1 MTILGPDAFT
11 GVNPWAVAVSAAATM
26 VIGFVWYS
34 PILFARPWM
43 RLMGYDPNDKARLA
57 EMQKSAGK
65 LYAMTFV
72 ATIVSAIV
80 LAKIIDLTSVNT
92 VFYGMKVG
100 FAVWLGLVATV
111 QLTSALFGKQ
121 PIKLFLINTGYQLI
135 CFLTMGGILAKWP
148 HP

>member
-1 MTILGPDAFT
+1 MFIGPETFT

-34 PILFARPWM
+34 PLLFAGPWM
-43 RLMGYDPNDKARLA
+43 RLMGHDPNDKSKVA

-65 LYAMTFV
+65 MYGITFI

-92 VFYGMKVG
+92 VLYGMKVG
-100 FAVWLGLVATV
+100 FFVWLGLVATV
-111 QLTSALFGKQ
+111 QLTGTLFGKQ
-121 PIKLFLINTGYQLI
+121 PAKLFLINTGYQLI
-135 CFLTMGGILAKWP
+135 CYLTMGAILAKWP